1 MVETNKGI
9 RGVNAPSFH
18 SVAVGIADDTVSLS
32 KPLSPLRSESP
43 YCGAVAPCPW
53 TVRRTLLRVSNLRHS
68 RIYFWAMTSEKII
81 NIYDKYLIPPMA
93 DERIT
98 KTDTKET
105 LKKFSDY
112 LENSTII
119 FPIISYCSE
128 EKFIWRL
135 IPLFWNIFASPLII
149 SDCSAVRPTND
160 MVWDFSRPVM

>member
-1 MVETNKGI
+1 
-9 RGVNAPSFH
+9 
-18 SVAVGIADDTVSLS
+18 
-32 KPLSPLRSESP
+32 
-43 YCGAVAPCPW
+43 
-53 TVRRTLLRVSNLRHS
+53 
-68 RIYFWAMTSEKII
+68 MTSEKII

-128 EKFIWRL
+128 EKFI
-135 IPLFWNIFASPLII
+135 
-149 SDCSAVRPTND
+149 
-160 MVWDFSRPVM
+160 